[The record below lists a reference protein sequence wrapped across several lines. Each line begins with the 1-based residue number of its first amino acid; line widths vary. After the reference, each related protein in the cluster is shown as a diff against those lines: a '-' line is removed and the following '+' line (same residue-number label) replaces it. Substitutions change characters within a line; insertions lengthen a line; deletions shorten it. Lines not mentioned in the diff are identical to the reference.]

1 MTTALV
7 LKATGEVETIEDVTL
22 TALQSAVG
30 GWVQAIDLE
39 LQPTTVTMWLNEE
52 GKLTGLP
59 HNTTAQKLWDK
70 AFWVGSDFVV
80 GDVVIT
86 GTAGDEGETLPLGD
100 DMAKRIREILV
111 AS

>member
-1 MTTALV
+1 MKGLVITAEGE
-7 LKATGEVETIEDVTL
+7 LKELDRISLE
-22 TALQSAVG
+22 ALQSAVG

-39 LQPTTVTMWLNEE
+39 ENLTMWLNEE
-52 GKLTGLP
+52 GKLIGLP

-80 GDVVIT
+80 GDVVLT
-86 GTAGDEGETLPLGD
+86 GGTDEEGQTLALPLD
-100 DMAKRIREILV
+100 TAQRIRELLV